1 MLVSDVGMVT
11 LVNEKRPSKANS
23 PILVADIGIV
33 PPVSLGGVFGAP
45 RMN

>member
-23 PILVADIGIV
+23 PILVADDIGIV
-33 PPVSLGGVFGAP
+33 PPASLEGYGAP